1 MRTIIDQGY
10 CLILLV
16 ELMVYDGIIG
26 FGRVTS
32 LWVRVGFILFV
43 MVLWVLSV
51 SPVVVDDYDYDYD
64 CYYVFV

>member
-16 ELMVYDGIIG
+16 ELMVCDGIIG

-32 LWVRVGFILFV
+32 LWVRVEFILFV

-51 SPVVVDDYDYDYD
+51 SPVVVDYDD
-64 CYYVFV
+64 CY